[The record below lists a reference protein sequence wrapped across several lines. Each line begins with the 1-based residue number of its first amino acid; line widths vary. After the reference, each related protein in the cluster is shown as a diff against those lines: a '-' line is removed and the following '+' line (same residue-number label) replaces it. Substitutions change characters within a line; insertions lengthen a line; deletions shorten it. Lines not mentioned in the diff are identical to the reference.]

1 MICVFYFRVV
11 TSKVAKL
18 KRAGQVNRGQVA
30 RAQENVRTKNKRE
43 ENETV
48 ETALNAFR
56 MKTAMGNYA
65 KCVLCLCNKNITEV
79 TEFQEKDLQEL
90 GLEEEYYKPLRRAT
104 KYFKCNSCSNS
115 VQSFTHQDG
124 MLIRMKVVHED
135 QELVWVPGRNS
146 AFVAEGDAAA
156 AVENSSSPE
165 NLTVFFPTSIEAL
178 KIEPNVPIKT
188 MKDMNILIYRGDKSF
203 EANDVACMYQNQLS
217 KYQSV
222 KLTGDLFF
230 GKVKNNENKTL
241 TSVKKQAADAQIQGS
256 DRWQEVQEDNLAT
269 MSREFGKLHV
279 KIEVMVPQKTNDVL
293 ATVLMQQ
300 GIVVSIDYEGDP
312 AQEQT
317 VKYLVHTG
325 THSNTFY

>member
-1 MICVFYFRVV
+1 
-11 TSKVAKL
+11 
-18 KRAGQVNRGQVA
+18 
-30 RAQENVRTKNKRE
+30 
-43 ENETV
+43 
-48 ETALNAFR
+48 
-56 MKTAMGNYA
+56 
-65 KCVLCLCNKNITEV
+65 
-79 TEFQEKDLQEL
+79 
-90 GLEEEYYKPLRRAT
+90 
-104 KYFKCNSCSNS
+104 
-115 VQSFTHQDG
+115 
-124 MLIRMKVVHED
+124 MLIRMEVVHED

-146 AFVAEGDAAA
+146 AFVTEGDVAE
-156 AVENSSSPE
+156 ENSSSPE
-165 NLTVFFPTSIEAL
+165 KLTVFFPTSIEAL

-230 GKVKNNENKTL
+230 AKVKSTENKTL

-256 DRWQEVQEDNLAT
+256 DRWLEVQEDNLAT

-279 KIEVMVPQKTNDVL
+279 KIEVIVPKKTDDVL

-300 GIVVSIDYEGDP
+300 GIVVSVDYEGDP

-317 VKYLVHTG
+317 VRYLVHTG
-325 THSNTFY
+325 SKFKH

>member
-1 MICVFYFRVV
+1 
-11 TSKVAKL
+11 
-18 KRAGQVNRGQVA
+18 
-30 RAQENVRTKNKRE
+30 
-43 ENETV
+43 
-48 ETALNAFR
+48 
-56 MKTAMGNYA
+56 
-65 KCVLCLCNKNITEV
+65 
-79 TEFQEKDLQEL
+79 
-90 GLEEEYYKPLRRAT
+90 
-104 KYFKCNSCSNS
+104 
-115 VQSFTHQDG
+115 
-124 MLIRMKVVHED
+124 
-135 QELVWVPGRNS
+135 
-146 AFVAEGDAAA
+146 
-156 AVENSSSPE
+156 
-165 NLTVFFPTSIEAL
+165 
-178 KIEPNVPIKT
+178 

-241 TSVKKQAADAQIQGS
+241 ISVKKQAADAQIQGS
-256 DRWQEVQEDNLAT
+256 DRWLEVQEDNLAT

>member
-1 MICVFYFRVV
+1 MICAFYFRVV

-65 KCVLCLCNKNITEV
+65 KCVFCQSNKNITEV
-79 TEFQEKDLQEL
+79 TEIQEKYLQEL

-156 AVENSSSPE
+156 AIENSSSPE

-300 GIVVSIDYEGDP
+300 GIVVSVDYEGDP

-317 VKYLVHTG
+317 VRYLVHTG
-325 THSNTFY
+325 TCSNTLY

>member
-1 MICVFYFRVV
+1 MLCVFYFRVV

-79 TEFQEKDLQEL
+79 TEIQEKDLQEL

-135 QELVWVPGRNS
+135 QELVWVPGRDS

-156 AVENSSSPE
+156 AIENSSSPE

-188 MKDMNILIYRGDKSF
+188 MKDMNILIYRGDKNF

-241 TSVKKQAADAQIQGS
+241 ISVKKQAADAQIQGS
-256 DRWQEVQEDNLAT
+256 DRWLEVQEDNLAT

>member
-146 AFVAEGDAAA
+146 AFVAEGVAAA

-188 MKDMNILIYRGDKSF
+188 MKDINILIYRGDKSF

-241 TSVKKQAADAQIQGS
+241 ISVKKQAADAQIQGS

-300 GIVVSIDYEGDP
+300 GIVVSVDYEGDP

-317 VKYLVHTG
+317 VRYLVHTG
-325 THSNTFY
+325 TRSNTLY

>member
-11 TSKVAKL
+11 TAKVAKL
-18 KRAGQVNRGQVA
+18 KRAGQVNRGRVA
-30 RAQENVRTKNKRE
+30 RAQENARTKNKRE

-48 ETALNAFR
+48 ETALNTFK

-65 KCVLCLCNKNITEV
+65 KCVLCQCNKNITEV
-79 TEFQEKDLQEL
+79 TEILEKDLQEL

-115 VQSFTHQDG
+115 VQSFTHHDG

-146 AFVAEGDAAA
+146 AFVAEGDVAE
-156 AVENSSSPE
+156 ENSSSPE
-165 NLTVFFPTSIEAL
+165 KLTVFFPTSIEAL

-222 KLTGDLFF
+222 KLTGDMFF
-230 GKVKNNENKTL
+230 AKVKNNENKTL

-256 DRWQEVQEDNLAT
+256 DRWLEVQEDNLAT
-269 MSREFGKLHV
+269 MSREFGQLHV
-279 KIEVMVPQKTNDVL
+279 KIEVIVPKKTDDVL

-300 GIVVSIDYEGDP
+300 GIVVSVDYEGDP

-317 VKYLVHTG
+317 VRYLVHTG
-325 THSNTFY
+325 SKFKH

>member
-65 KCVLCLCNKNITEV
+65 KCVLCQSNKNITEV

-241 TSVKKQAADAQIQGS
+241 ISVKKQAADAQIQGS
-256 DRWQEVQEDNLAT
+256 DRWLEVQEDNLAT

-279 KIEVMVPQKTNDVL
+279 KIEVLVPQKTNDVL

-300 GIVVSIDYEGDP
+300 GIVVSVDYEGDP

-317 VKYLVHTG
+317 VRYLVHTG
-325 THSNTFY
+325 TRSNTLY

>member
-135 QELVWVPGRNS
+135 QELVWVPGRDS

-156 AVENSSSPE
+156 AVGNSSSPE

-188 MKDMNILIYRGDKSF
+188 MKDINILIYRGDKSF

-279 KIEVMVPQKTNDVL
+279 KIEVLVPQKTNDVL

-300 GIVVSIDYEGDP
+300 GIVVSVDYEGDP

-317 VKYLVHTG
+317 VRYLVHSG
-325 THSNTFY
+325 TRSNTLY

>member
-65 KCVLCLCNKNITEV
+65 KCVLCQSNKNITEV

-135 QELVWVPGRNS
+135 QELVWVPGRDS

-241 TSVKKQAADAQIQGS
+241 ISVKKQAADGQIQGS
-256 DRWQEVQEDNLAT
+256 DRWLEVQEDNLAT

>member
-1 MICVFYFRVV
+1 MV
-11 TSKVAKL
+11 TAKVAKL
-18 KRAGQVNRGQVA
+18 KRAGQVNRGTVA
-30 RAQENVRTKNKRE
+30 RAQENARIKNKRE

-56 MKTAMGNYA
+56 AKTSMGNYA
-65 KCVLCLCNKNITEV
+65 KCVLCQCNKYITEV
-79 TEFQEKDLQEL
+79 TEIQEKDLQEL
-90 GLEEEYYKPLRRAT
+90 GLKEEYYKPLRRAT
-104 KYFKCNSCSNS
+104 KHFKCNSCSNS
-115 VQSFTHQDG
+115 VQSFTHHDG

-146 AFVAEGDAAA
+146 AFVAEGDVAE
-156 AVENSSSPE
+156 ENSSSPE

-230 GKVKNNENKTL
+230 AKVKSTENKTL
-241 TSVKKQAADAQIQGS
+241 TSVKKQAADTQIQGS
-256 DRWQEVQEDNLAT
+256 DRWLEVQEDNLAT
-269 MSREFGKLHV
+269 MSREFGQLHV
-279 KIEVMVPQKTNDVL
+279 KIEVKVPKKTDDVL

-300 GIVVSIDYEGDP
+300 GIVVSVDYEGDP

-317 VKYLVHTG
+317 VRYLVHTG
-325 THSNTFY
+325 SKFKH

>member
-65 KCVLCLCNKNITEV
+65 KCVLCQSNKNITEV

-135 QELVWVPGRNS
+135 QELVWVPGRDS